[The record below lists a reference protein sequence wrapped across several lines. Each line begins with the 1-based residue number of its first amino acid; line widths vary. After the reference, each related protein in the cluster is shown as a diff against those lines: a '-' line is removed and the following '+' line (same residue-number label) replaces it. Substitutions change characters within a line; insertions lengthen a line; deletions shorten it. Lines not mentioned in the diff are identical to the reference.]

1 MEEAPDTVS
10 SAVAVPFFA
19 TFPMAKSD
27 GTGYLSEVHV
37 YPKNVQGDI
46 PKPGKDVEK
55 IGNDDG
61 SYKIGD
67 DIDFI
72 LKGSIPSNI
81 QDYETYNLVDT
92 FDSQLTPNTTDV
104 TEQDKPTKKKVT
116 VKLTDAGIQKL
127 ATVGLAKRDV
137 AVVDGQNETANS
149 ADAPFV

>member
-81 QDYETYNLVDT
+81 QTM
-92 FDSQLTPNTTDV
+92 
-104 TEQDKPTKKKVT
+104 KPIIWSIH
-116 VKLTDAGIQKL
+116 L
-127 ATVGLAKRDV
+127 
-137 AVVDGQNETANS
+137 TANWH
-149 ADAPFV
+149 

>member
-19 TFPMAKSD
+19 TFPMVKSD

-127 ATVGLAKRDV
+127 ATVDLAKRDV